1 LKQIANSNSIACRLK
16 RIWPG
21 FKQPMRDALS
31 RPAIARLVDDHA
43 DIVLSSPD
51 QVSAK
56 LRGRA
61 SEVLDDTER
70 SRAARLV
77 SDRGRNLFIFSHG
90 LLRLTLAHYLDADA
104 RELCFTRSPQGRPEL
119 DTRGIVPIR
128 FNLSHTD
135 GLVGCVIAR
144 SADCGIDVESLGS
157 IEYRDLVAPVL
168 APTEYA
174 ALLELGEEERRDRFL
189 EIWTLK
195 EAYLKA
201 RGLGLSRRL
210 RDIAFS
216 GFGDELRCS
225 VSPEVDDGP
234 VWRFLSRKANS
245 RHRVAAALRTDG
257 RPATFSII
265 KADMF
270 L

>member
-1 LKQIANSNSIACRLK
+1 MHYARS
-16 RIWPG
+16 
-21 FKQPMRDALS
+21 QPAF
-31 RPAIARLVDDHA
+31 ARLVDDHA
-43 DIVLSSPD
+43 DIVLGYPD
-51 QVSAK
+51 QASAK
-56 LRGRA
+56 LRSRA

-70 SRAARLV
+70 SRAARFA
-77 SDRGRNLFIFSHG
+77 SDRDRNLFVFSHG
-90 LLRLTLAHYLDADA
+90 LLRLTLAHYVDADA
-104 RELCFTRSPQGRPEL
+104 RELRFTRSPLGRPEL
-119 DTRGIVPIR
+119 DARGLMPIR

-135 GLVGCVIAR
+135 GLVGCVVAR

-157 IEYRDLVAPVL
+157 IEYLDLVARVL

-174 ALLELGEEERRDRFL
+174 ALLALDEEDRRDRFL

-201 RGLGLSRRL
+201 RGLGLSCPL

-216 GFGDELRCS
+216 GFDNERRCS
-225 VSPEVDDGP
+225 VGPKVDDGRA
-234 VWRFLSRKANS
+234 WRFLSCKPNS

-257 RPATFSII
+257 RTATFSII
-265 KADMF
+265 KTEMF